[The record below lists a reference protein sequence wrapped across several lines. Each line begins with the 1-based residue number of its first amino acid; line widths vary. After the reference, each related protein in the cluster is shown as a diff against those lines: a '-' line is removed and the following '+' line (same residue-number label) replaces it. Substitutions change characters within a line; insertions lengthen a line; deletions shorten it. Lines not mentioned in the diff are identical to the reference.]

1 MVPLTSLANR
11 VPPRRAPVRGLPAT
25 TAVALAFALV
35 LGACGGADPA
45 PASDVPPAADAPAT
59 PAPAPAPPSA
69 AGPTPAPS
77 PAPGTTPTTP
87 TPTPGDPAPAPADP
101 PVDGDDPPRA
111 PGVDEPTL
119 TTARSSA
126 DATHTLP
133 AIPVLRAVRTGV
145 QPGADRLVF
154 EFDGDGLPAWS
165 IEYVDR
171 PQYEC
176 GSGEAVRLRGDAWL
190 QIRFTGAAAH
200 TEAGEGTSGPRR
212 RTLDMANLLELA
224 RICDFE
230 GEVTWIAAVARP
242 DGYTPRTLSAPARL
256 VVDIAH

>member
-1 MVPLTSLANR
+1 MTADR
-11 VPPRRAPVRGLPAT
+11 HDATPRRRLPA
-25 TAVALAFALV
+25 AVAWALASALAAASA
-35 LGACGGADPA
+35 LAGCGAPPDADVAGETRPA
-45 PASDVPPAADAPAT
+45 GSGAADTDAPETT
-59 PAPAPAPPSA
+59 PDGTGA
-69 AGPTPAPS
+69 AGTDTPGPAGPGS
-77 PAPGTTPTTP
+77 DAPGTPP
-87 TPTPGDPAPAPADP
+87 PDGDATP
-101 PVDGDDPPRA
+101 PV
-111 PGVDEPTL
+111 PGMDLPTR
-119 TTARSSA
+119 TTARSGA

-133 AIPVLRAVRTGV
+133 DVPVLRAVRTGV

-190 QIRFTGAAAH
+190 QIRFIGAAAH
-200 TEAGEGTSGPRR
+200 TPEGEGTSGPRR
-212 RTLDMANLLELA
+212 RDVGLANLLELA
-224 RICDFE
+224 RTCDFE

-242 DGYTPRTLSAPARL
+242 DGYTPRVLSDPARL